1 MRPQNML
8 ILLAGLCASPAF
20 AAEPAKAPA
29 EKTEQATQDQQRPVV
44 VASASEAQAK
54 LTHADQQTGTAA
66 PKPRRG
72 RSTSCRCG
80 DQLPND

>member
-1 MRPQNML
+1 MRPQML
-8 ILLAGLCASPAF
+8 LVLLTGLCASTAF
-20 AAEPAKAPA
+20 AAEPPKAPA
-29 EKTEQATQDQQRPVV
+29 AKAEQTTEQARPVV
-44 VASASEAQAK
+44 VASASDAQAK
-54 LTHADQQTGTAA
+54 ATAAQQQSDFVA